1 MFTSIIS
8 KSLRDFLDAK
18 ILFVSL
24 LPITLAAI
32 FWALVFYVFQG
43 PIDAA
48 LESFL
53 MRRLPFFN
61 ADWAAAIVG
70 VIGGIFIYYE
80 LLLITAV
87 MIVGLI
93 ADIVVGRINNKQ
105 YRLEKRGFGTLT
117 GSVLISLRSN
127 AFFIVLFV
135 ITLPL
140 LFVPVFNVF
149 VHLFLWVLLIKS
161 PLFYDS
167 IAMFATR
174 EEYQA
179 LKSTRRWRTRGIAYL
194 AASLFLIPVVGVFI
208 YVLQLIFFAHYN
220 LQRLAD
226 MRGQEGVP
234 VESLDIAT
242 PPEQQFGSSFIP

>member
-1 MFTSIIS
+1 MDPKVLLI
-8 KSLRDFLDAK
+8 
-18 ILFVSL
+18 SL

-43 PIDAA
+43 QIYAV

-53 MRRLPFFN
+53 MRRLPVFN
-61 ADWAAAIVG
+61 ADWAAAIIG
-70 VIGGIFIYYE
+70 VFGGIFIYYE

-93 ADIVVGRINNKQ
+93 ADVVVGRINAKQ
-105 YRLEKRGFGTLT
+105 YQLEKRGFGTLT
-117 GSVLISLRSN
+117 GSLLISLRSN

-149 VHLFLWVLLIKS
+149 VHLFLWVVLIKS

-174 EEYQA
+174 EEYQT

-226 MRGQEGVP
+226 MRG
-234 VESLDIAT
+234 ESGALTENPGLET
-242 PPEQQFGSSFIP
+242 PPEQQFGGSFIS

>member
-1 MFTSIIS
+1 M
-8 KSLRDFLDAK
+8 DPK
-18 ILFVSL
+18 ILLISL

-32 FWALVFYVFQG
+32 FWGLLFYLFQAQ
-43 PIDAA
+43 IDAA
-48 LESFL
+48 LEAFL
-53 MRRLPFFN
+53 ARRVPFIN

-93 ADIVVGRINNKQ
+93 ADVVVGRINKKQ
-105 YRLEKRGFGTLT
+105 YQLQKRGFGSLS
-117 GSVLISLRSN
+117 GSLLISLRSN
-127 AFFIVLFV
+127 AFFIILFV

-140 LFVPVFNVF
+140 LFVPVLNILL
-149 VHLFLWVLLIKS
+149 HLFLWVVLIKS

-167 IAMFATR
+167 ISMYATR
-174 EEYQA
+174 EEYRA
-179 LKSTRRWRTRGIAYL
+179 LKSTGRWRTRGIAYL

-220 LQRLAD
+220 LERLAV
-226 MRGQEGVP
+226 MREEAGGA
-234 VESLDIAT
+234 VETSDLET
-242 PPEQQFGSSFIP
+242 PDEQQFGGSFIS